1 MGSKIFPQSS
11 SNKTIYQEDDKI
23 EKLKLPYNLD
33 RILKQKNIKSIGKF
47 FKVKRKRLLRIKGI
61 GKKYSW
67 LLMKRK
73 QNIIVNYHE
82 YIPRISDNTHKY
94 PQEEIFKH
102 LDLPKEVFMD
112 DPIDMLGFPTRVE
125 NALKNHGIETIGE
138 FSETPLIKMMKFRNI
153 GSKSLDFFE
162 KVQKQITNNKNPES
176 FKDDGISK
184 QISIF
189 DIQHEE
195 QIPNDLLVQ
204 LLIERAGNDRSIDI
218 IKRRFGFDSG
228 EKQTLDEIGKDYGIT
243 RERVRQIQKRSIQR
257 IKHPSTKGRST
268 IISIINDIFQK
279 NQFIIS
285 DSEADY
291 LIGKVFNSSKFD
303 GSSFLDMISELG
315 WIQKNKIGDM
325 SFYTSNDLKP
335 TLSLIMTDVYSLL
348 KTNTTMVSLEEIIK
362 SITSSY
368 TIYSEN
374 FDLKVIVKR
383 ICSLDPRIEEKML
396 ERYTLYG
403 LHSRTNIWASLIK
416 EVLEKEGEPLHF
428 ADITNSVNDMFSNT
442 DNNHIDVRRLHSILI
457 ENNTFSHSGVKGTY
471 GLTEWGFRKETTSE
485 LIEESI
491 RKAGFALHWKQIYN
505 YVSKYK
511 DTKPGNILAILNSR
525 DRFTRKGRGMYEVTN

>member
-11 SNKTIYQEDDKI
+11 LNKVIYQEGDNID
-23 EKLKLPYNLD
+23 KLKLPYKLD
-33 RILKQKNIKSIGKF
+33 RILKRKNIDSIGKF

-73 QNIIVNYHE
+73 QTIMVNYRKHTPKLSN
-82 YIPRISDNTHKY
+82 YIHNY
-94 PQEEIFKH
+94 PQVEIFKQ
-102 LDLPKEVFMD
+102 LDLPKEIFMD
-112 DPIDMLGFPTRVE
+112 DPIDILGFPTRVE
-125 NALKNHGIETIGE
+125 NALKNHGIETISE
-138 FSETPLIKMMKFRNI
+138 FCETPLAKIMKFRNI

-162 KVQKQITNNKNPES
+162 QVRKQIANNHPES
-176 FKDDGISK
+176 FKNGDTNK
-184 QISIF
+184 QISFF
-189 DIQHEE
+189 DIPQEE
-195 QIPNDLLVQ
+195 QISNDRLVQ

-228 EKQTLDEIGKDYGIT
+228 ERQTLDEIGKDYGIT
-243 RERVRQIQKRSIQR
+243 RERVRQIQERSIQR

-291 LIGKVFNSSKFD
+291 LIGKVFNTSKFD
-303 GSSFLDMISELG
+303 GSSFLDMISDLG
-315 WIQKNKIGDM
+315 WIQKNKIGDVA
-325 SFYTSNDLKP
+325 FYTNNALKP
-335 TLSLIMTDVYSLL
+335 TLSLTMTNVYSLL
-348 KTNTTMVSLEEIIK
+348 KASSTMISLEEIIK
-362 SITSSY
+362 KIIPSNTK
-368 TIYSEN
+368 YSEN
-374 FDLKVIVKR
+374 SDLQVIIKR
-383 ICSLDPRIEEKML
+383 ICSLDPRIEERMP

-428 ADITNSVNDMFSNT
+428 ADITNSVNDMFPNT

-457 ENNTFSHSGVKGTY
+457 ENHAFSHSGVKGTY

-485 LIEESI
+485 LIEECI
-491 RKAGFALHWKQIYN
+491 KKAGFPLHWKQIYN

-511 DTKPGNILAILNSR
+511 DTKPANIIAMLNSR
-525 DRFTRKGRGMYEVTN
+525 DKFVRKGKGMFEVIN